1 MKTAFPSFAAGGG
14 HSVFS
19 LNRPAGT
26 WGFVLG
32 YGDLLKW
39 DNIKE
44 LILIEYIF
52 KQLDMYNFLFTSD
65 VVNVKSD

>member
-1 MKTAFPSFAAGGG
+1 MKTAFPSSAAGGG

-39 DNIKE
+39 DNIWDNIKE

-52 KQLDMYNFLFTSD
+52 KQLDMYNFLFTRECS
-65 VVNVKSD
+65 